1 MNSHIKTLYVSCWT
15 AYIYYK
21 MIHGP
26 YNIPSK
32 YLYAY
37 FAINSFWEDVLSPS
51 REVRGKSYIISSSK
65 SISIRN
71 ENYDGIL
78 IAALSKTKNKK
89 QNKTK
94 KKATS

>member
-1 MNSHIKTLYVSCWT
+1 
-15 AYIYYK
+15 

-37 FAINSFWEDVLSPS
+37 FAINSFWEDVLSPA
-51 REVRGKSYIISSSK
+51 REVRGKSHIISSSK

-78 IAALSKTKNKK
+78 IAALSKTKNKTK
-89 QNKTK
+89 QKKSNKLTENFGNL
-94 KKATS
+94 